1 MELKFKNKS
10 KILGLDIS
18 TKTIGWALFD
28 LTGKNLLEL
37 THFSPKIKPQ
47 PEDKIEELIKKAD
60 AFKSHLMEYKDM
72 GITRVIIEEPLL
84 QSNNI
89 YTVGTLLRYNTL
101 ILKNCYDVLGI
112 LPTFIST
119 YNARKFAF
127 PDLVGANDKGRNVL
141 FGGYPKDID
150 KKHVIW
156 EHVNAVCP
164 EVKWLYGKTGNLKKE
179 NYDMADA
186 ATAVIGYINM
196 IKEEK

>member
-1 MELKFKNKS
+1 MNIKMKNAP

-28 LTGKNLLEL
+28 INSSKLLEL
-37 THFSPKIKPQ
+37 SHFSPKIKPQ

-60 AFKSHLMEYKDM
+60 AFKEHLQKYKNI
-72 GITRVIIEEPLL
+72 GISKVVIEEPLL

-101 ILKNCYDVLGI
+101 ILRACYDELGI

-127 PDLVGANDKGRNVL
+127 PNLVSLNDKGKNVL
-141 FGGYPKDID
+141 FGGLPKTID
-150 KKHVIW
+150 KKHIIW
-156 EHVNAVCP
+156 QNVNAVCP
-164 EVKWLYGKTGNLKKE
+164 EVEWLYGRNGQLRKE
-179 NYDMADA
+179 NYDMSDA
-186 ATAVIGYINM
+186 ATAVIGFVNM
-196 IKEEK
+196 QKIKK